1 MSVRLLLAAVW
12 LKPVLAGDKVR
23 TARAWDDG
31 RDAFVVARPG
41 SRRFLDRAA
50 AAGPSVLSPAG
61 RALLLALAATP
72 LLAVGPAAAQ
82 SNNSASNP
90 VSIPADGV
98 DPAQTPVVLPPV
110 EVTGPGAPAR
120 DVDSANRALQAAARQ
135 AQNRARAIPE
145 ASMPGVDSP
154 GPAVGVSGQAGASLR
169 LGPALGT
176 SVHRPAP
183 PRAPSAPRSAP
194 QRAPSAPRPGGP
206 S

>member
-23 TARAWDDG
+23 TARAWGDG

-50 AAGPSVLSPAG
+50 AAGPPVLSPAG

-110 EVTGPGAPAR
+110 EVTGPGAPAC

-135 AQNRARAIPE
+135 AQSRARSIPE
-145 ASMPGVDSP
+145 ASTPGVDSP

>member
-1 MSVRLLLAAVW
+1 MSVRFLLAAVW

-23 TARAWDDG
+23 TARAWGDG

-61 RALLLALAATP
+61 RALLLALAATS
-72 LLAVGPAAAQ
+72 LLAIGPAAAQ
-82 SNNSASNP
+82 SSNP
-90 VSIPADGV
+90 VNIPADGV